1 MISTCT
7 IDIRIGIFPR
17 WMAWLG
23 YVLALFLLL
32 SIGHLGWA
40 PLVFP
45 LWTLV
50 VSVYVLFANFRP
62 SPLAKS
68 EA

>member
-1 MISTCT
+1 
-7 IDIRIGIFPR
+7 
-17 WMAWLG
+17 MAFLG
-23 YVLALFLLL
+23 YALALFLLL
-32 SIGHLGWA
+32 SIGKFGWA

-50 VSVYVLFANFRP
+50 VSVYVLIANFRP
-62 SPLAKS
+62 RPALKA